1 MSQYVILPLQVW
13 DLPLSLG
20 NFKEEEGIGESTKQ
34 SYKKLSYVVEIWD
47 QHAFEQVQ
55 VESLNM
61 VFLINIPN

>member
-34 SYKKLSYVVEIWD
+34 SYKKLSYVVEI
-47 QHAFEQVQ
+47 
-55 VESLNM
+55 
-61 VFLINIPN
+61 